1 MTDQRLQNLAQLLV
15 RYCVAAKP
23 GDDVAI
29 RCNGS
34 LAAALPLMG
43 LVFRETLK
51 AGANPHPMILPG
63 LTEEFE
69 HIFLSEGSDEQ
80 LGRADPAYALIAH
93 NFQCDI
99 RILSEVNTRRLSRVD
114 PSRTPMHLGAQSEL
128 MRLYRERAAR
138 QDLRWVLSGLP
149 TTGYAQDSDMSL
161 GEFEEFVFS
170 ATFADLPDP
179 ASAWREMSA
188 RQARLVDW
196 LRGKSQV
203 EVKGKHV
210 DLTFSTVGRSFISCD
225 GHANMPDG
233 EIYTGPVEDSV
244 NGWVESSFPAIYLG
258 VDFGRVTIKLEGGVV
273 VEAEAEKNK
282 DRFTKLL
289 ETDEGARRLGE
300 FGIGTNRQIQTFTK
314 NMLFDEKIG
323 GTIHAALG
331 AGYPE
336 TGATNHSAIHWD
348 LLCDMRDGGQIIVD
362 GQLFYD
368 SGKFL
373 V

>member
-1 MTDQRLQNLAQLLV
+1 
-15 RYCVAAKP
+15 
-23 GDDVAI
+23 
-29 RCNGS
+29 
-34 LAAALPLMG
+34 MG
-43 LVFRETLK
+43 LVFRETIE
-51 AGANPHPMILPG
+51 AGAYPHPMIFPG
-63 LTEEFE
+63 LTEEFDY
-69 HIFLSEGSDEQ
+69 ILYSEGSEAQ
-80 LGRADPAYALIAH
+80 VGRADPTYALIAH
-93 NFQCDI
+93 SFQCDI

-114 PSRTPMHLGAQSEL
+114 PSRVPMHLGAHSEL
-128 MRLYRERAAR
+128 MRLYRERSAR
-138 QDLRWVLSGLP
+138 QDLRWVLCGFP
-149 TTGYAQDSDMSL
+149 TTGYAQNSEMSL
-161 GEFEEFVFS
+161 PQFEDFVFS
-170 ATFADLPDP
+170 ATFADRPDA
-179 ASAWREMSA
+179 ASAWRETSA
-188 RQARLVDW
+188 EQARWVDW
-196 LRGKSQV
+196 LNGKSRVEVRGK
-203 EVKGKHV
+203 HL
-210 DLTFSTVGRSFISCD
+210 DLAFSIQGRSFISCD
-225 GHANMPDG
+225 GRENMPDG

-244 NGWVESSFPAIYLG
+244 NGWLESSFPAIYLG